1 MTLAGL
7 ILCGGASRRMGT
19 PKALLDFGG
28 ETVLDR
34 LIRLLGA
41 CCNPITVVLGHEP
54 GAILSGIRRTGSVR
68 FVVNANYADG
78 QTSSLKRGLAD
89 IAGADGVLVTPVDY
103 PAVAAETVVALA
115 AAIREDDGGKLLFIP
130 RYQGSHGHPVC
141 VRAELIREFAGL
153 APEATAREVIH
164 RHTAS
169 TCYVDVDDPGI
180 LRDMDNPAAYERLR
194 VAHKV

>member
-34 LIRLLGA
+34 LIRLLSA
-41 CCNPITVVLGHEP
+41 CCDPVTVVLGHEP
-54 GAILSGIRRTGSVR
+54 GAILSGIRSAGSAR
-68 FVVNANYADG
+68 FVVNADYAEG
-78 QTSSLKRGLAD
+78 QTSSLRRGLAD
-89 IAGADGVLVTPVDY
+89 LAGAGGVLFMPVDY
-103 PAVAAETVVALA
+103 PAVAAETVAALA

-141 VRAELIREFAGL
+141 LRAGLIGEFTGL

-164 RHTAS
+164 RHTGR
-169 TCYVDVDDPGI
+169 TRYVDVDDPGI
-180 LRDMDNPAAYERLR
+180 LRDMDDPADYERLR
-194 VAHKV
+194 AAHKV